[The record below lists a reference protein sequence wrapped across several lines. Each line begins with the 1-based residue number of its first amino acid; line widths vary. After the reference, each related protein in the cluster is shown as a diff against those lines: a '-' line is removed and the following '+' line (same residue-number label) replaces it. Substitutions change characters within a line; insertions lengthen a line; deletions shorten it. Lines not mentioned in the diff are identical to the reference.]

1 MGENVA
7 FPEIRQRESCSNF
20 RPEVDHRVDDGP
32 PLLLPN
38 LGVHRAVEGRRLDR
52 GGAGPL
58 TLGAVTSPKQGFL
71 VLTVICK
78 EGKGQ

>member
-1 MGENVA
+1 MSRSQRLG
-7 FPEIRQRESCSNF
+7 RESHAPTSDQKWTT
-20 RPEVDHRVDDGP
+20 EWTMGS

-38 LGVHRAVEGRRLDR
+38 LGVHRAVEGRGLDR

-78 EGKGQ
+78 EGKRQ